1 MNFLKNIIRMAM
13 VAFAAIAVTACEPN
27 NGEGSGDDSKVKKNP
42 AWSVSYA
49 GAAEIGGVS
58 YKHTAAVISSDE
70 NTYTVV
76 VVRAEEFQTSKLETF
91 GEALIQDML
100 AYLEYYNAVNGTEYQ
115 FADLLDKGS
124 AMIGLEDLLPGKY
137 IIVAMG
143 ITPEGELSNLYA
155 ASKAFEVKEEQPSE
169 LYSEWLGDWV
179 FKGDNGISNNVTIS
193 HKTANREIYL
203 SGLMGLPFDIVGEYS
218 AERNDIIFSAQVVAE
233 DYDFG
238 KGQVGDIHLLG
249 GDRDGKYYGLIE
261 NGNYAIAIAG
271 VTETGHRAI
280 VRYGVNQVGYPK
292 FNAMFLTAYIGG
304 TYYNLGENIPA
315 FNGLA
320 ELAPASSTASVA
332 PMRYSFSKGH
342 LATKALHLTLGE
354 KIESVRF

>member
-13 VAFAAIAVTACEPN
+13 VAFAAIAVTVCEPN
-27 NGEGSGDDSKVKKNP
+27 NGEGSGDDSN
-42 AWSVSYA
+42 
-49 GAAEIGGVS
+49 
-58 YKHTAAVISSDE
+58 
-70 NTYTVV
+70 
-76 VVRAEEFQTSKLETF
+76 
-91 GEALIQDML
+91 
-100 AYLEYYNAVNGTEYQ
+100 
-115 FADLLDKGS
+115 
-124 AMIGLEDLLPGKY
+124 
-137 IIVAMG
+137 
-143 ITPEGELSNLYA
+143 
-155 ASKAFEVKEEQPSE
+155 EVKEEQPLE
-169 LYSEWLGDWV
+169 LYSEWLGNWV

-249 GDRDGKYYGLIE
+249 GDRDGKYYGLVE

-320 ELAPASSTASVA
+320 ELSPASSAKAV
-332 PMRYSFSKGH
+332 RYSVGKN
-342 LATKALHLTLGE
+342 LLPTATPQLSLGN
-354 KIESVRF
+354 KIGSAEF

>member
-27 NGEGSGDDSKVKKNP
+27 NGEGSGDDSNVKKNP

-49 GAAEIGGVS
+49 GAAEINGVS
-58 YKHTAAVISSDE
+58 YKHTAAVISIDE

-76 VVRAEEFQTSKLETF
+76 VVRAEEFQTSKLEAL

-100 AYLEYYNAVNGTEYQ
+100 AYLEYYNAVNGTSFV
-115 FADLLDKGS
+115 FADMLDKGS

-169 LYSEWLGDWV
+169 EYSEWLGEWV
-179 FKGDNGISNNVTIS
+179 FKGDNGVSNNVTIS
-193 HKTANREIYL
+193 QKIANRELYMK
-203 SGLMGLPFDIVGEYS
+203 GLMGLPFNIVGEYS
-218 AERNDIIFSAQVVAE
+218 AERNDVIFSAQVVAE

-238 KGQVGDIHLLG
+238 GGKVGDIHLIG
-249 GDRDGKYYGLIE
+249 VDRDGKTYGLDK

-280 VRYGVNQVGYPK
+280 VRYGVNQPGYPK
-292 FNAMFLTAYIGG
+292 FVAMMLAPYING
-304 TYYNLGENIPA
+304 TYYSLKGDIPA

-320 ELAPASSTASVA
+320 ELSPASSAKAV
-332 PMRYSFSKGH
+332 RYSVGKGH
-342 LATKALHLTLGE
+342 LATKALHLTLGN
-354 KIESVRF
+354 KIESAEF

>member
-1 MNFLKNIIRMAM
+1 MAM
-13 VAFAAIAVTACEPN
+13 VAFAAIALSACEKGGGN
-27 NGEGSGDDSKVKKNP
+27 SGAGDDSKMKKNP

-49 GAAEIGGVS
+49 GPAEIGGVS
-58 YKHTAAVISSDE
+58 YKHTATVISSDE

-76 VVRAEEFQTSKLETF
+76 TVYADEFQASKLEAL
-91 GEALIQDML
+91 GEDLIKDMHE
-100 AYLEYYNAVNGTEYQ
+100 YLEYYNEVYGTEYQ

-124 AMIGLEDLLPGKY
+124 AMIGLADLLPDNY
-137 IIVAMG
+137 MVLAIG
-143 ITPEGELSNLYA
+143 ITPEGELSGLYA
-155 ASKAFEVKEEQPSE
+155 TSKAFEVKEEQPSE
-169 LYSEWLGDWV
+169 LYSEWLGNWI

-193 HKTANREIYL
+193 QKTANREIYL

-233 DYDFG
+233 NYEFSG
-238 KGQVGDIHLLG
+238 GQVGDVHLVG
-249 GDRDGKYYGLIE
+249 VDRDGKYYGLD
-261 NGNYAIAIAG
+261 NGNYGIAIAG
-271 VTETGHRAI
+271 VTETGHREI
-280 VRYGVNQVGYPK
+280 VRYGVNQSGYPK

-320 ELAPASSTASVA
+320 ELAPASSTASAA
-332 PMRYSFSKGH
+332 PMRYSFSKGR

-354 KIESVRF
+354 KIESARF